1 MKAFTVINVNL
12 QAGASKLELLTA
24 FLVIV
29 PLLTFGLKIGPL
41 YIDHNIVTSYT
52 KDFIESGEMAD
63 LTISEL
69 RQKVGDNLV
78 MNNVRDFDV
87 THILM
92 VKESDNQVVKIAYE
106 QRMELFLDLDVVVK
120 SDTVLL

>member
-24 FLVIV
+24 ALVIV

-63 LTISEL
+63 HTLSEL
-69 RQKVGDNLV
+69 RRKAGDNLV

>member
-1 MKAFTVINVNL
+1 MKAFTVINLNL

-29 PLLTFGLKIGPL
+29 PFLTFGLKMGPL

-106 QRMELFLDLDVVVK
+106 QRMELFLNLDVVVK
-120 SDTVLL
+120 FDTVLQ

>member
-1 MKAFTVINVNL
+1 MKAFTVINLNL

-29 PLLTFGLKIGPL
+29 PFLTFGLKMGPL

-92 VKESDNQVVKIAYE
+92 VKESDKRVIKIAYE

>member
-1 MKAFTVINVNL
+1 MKAFTVINLNL

-41 YIDHNIVTSYT
+41 YIDHNMVTSYT
-52 KDFIESGEMAD
+52 KGLIESGEMAD

-92 VKESDNQVVKIAYE
+92 VKESDKRVIKIAYE
-106 QRMELFLDLDVVVK
+106 QRMELFLNLDVVVK
-120 SDTVLL
+120 FDTVLQ

>member
-1 MKAFTVINVNL
+1 MKAFTVINLNL

>member
-92 VKESDNQVVKIAYE
+92 VKESDKRVIKIAYE
-106 QRMELFLDLDVVVK
+106 QRMELFLNLDVVVK
-120 SDTVLL
+120 FDTVLQ

>member
-29 PLLTFGLKIGPL
+29 PFLTFGLKMGPL

-63 LTISEL
+63 HTLSEL
-69 RQKVGDNLV
+69 RRKAGDNLV

-106 QRMELFLDLDVVVK
+106 QRMELFLNLDVVVK
-120 SDTVLL
+120 FDTVLQ

>member
-29 PLLTFGLKIGPL
+29 PFLTFGLKMGPL

-63 LTISEL
+63 HTLSEL
-69 RQKVGDNLV
+69 RRKAGDNLV

-92 VKESDNQVVKIAYE
+92 VKESDKRVIKIAYE
-106 QRMELFLDLDVVVK
+106 QRMELFLNLDVVVK
-120 SDTVLL
+120 FDTVLQ

>member
-29 PLLTFGLKIGPL
+29 PFLTFGLKMGPL

-63 LTISEL
+63 HTLSEL
-69 RQKVGDNLV
+69 RRKAGDNLV

>member
-29 PLLTFGLKIGPL
+29 PFLTFGLKMGPL

-63 LTISEL
+63 HTLSEL
-69 RQKVGDNLV
+69 RPKVGDNLV